1 MLGMR
6 KGISRR
12 VLLSAS
18 LFWSSL
24 AAICPAQSFLFVSPN
39 TRDHTSDESAAN
51 SLNSFEQYNFIA
63 VANYLA
69 AKLCTQPQ
77 VWSAE
82 GVHEGTAENS
92 SLVTGCENS
101 QAVYLGELL
110 GRYAHQK
117 WVLIFDPS
125 PKAREHLLIIT
136 FSSDH
141 PADMAKE
148 LRQFRIGGATMVS
161 RDKLVKVYLWV
172 TDNSQDSAAH
182 AFAQAEHGTVE
193 DITGKGTL
201 IGNDDRTAA
210 QQIFDQRI
218 RAYERAHHQSF
229 SKLLWS
235 KQLHDL
241 GIAATGSASSR

>member
-1 MLGMR
+1 M
-6 KGISRR
+6 
-12 VLLSAS
+12 
-18 LFWSSL
+18 
-24 AAICPAQSFLFVSPN
+24 
-39 TRDHTSDESAAN
+39 SDESAAD
-51 SLNSFEQYNFIA
+51 SLNSFKQHNFVA

-69 AKLCTQPQ
+69 LKLCTQPQ
-77 VWSAE
+77 VRSAE
-82 GVHEGTAENS
+82 GIYQRSAENS

-101 QAVYLGELL
+101 QAKYLGELL

-125 PKAREHLLIIT
+125 PKGSEHLLIIT

-141 PADMAKE
+141 PADTARE
-148 LRQFRIGGATMVS
+148 LRQFRIGGATMVTQ
-161 RDKLVKVYLWV
+161 DKLVKVYIWV
-172 TDNSQDSAAH
+172 KNNSQASTAH

-201 IGNDDRTAA
+201 IGNNDRAAA
-210 QQIFDQRI
+210 QQIFDQSI
-218 RAYERAHHQSF
+218 RAYEHAHHQSF

-241 GIAATGSASSR
+241 GIATSGSASSR